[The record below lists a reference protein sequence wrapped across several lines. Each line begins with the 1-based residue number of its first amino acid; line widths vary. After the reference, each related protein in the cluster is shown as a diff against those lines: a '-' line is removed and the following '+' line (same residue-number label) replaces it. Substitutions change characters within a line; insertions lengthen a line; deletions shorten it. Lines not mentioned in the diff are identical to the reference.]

1 MVLVLHSHET
11 GMHQN
16 NGILLTILP
25 FSSFQSR
32 VTYTLIFLA
41 ILDSICNRN
50 GNCWVSLQIVYH
62 CMCYKAKIRFFCQVM
77 NTQGSLCFSSSQ
89 VFFLP
94 ASLLVTLVFR
104 WRICQPVSDTK
115 ASTPHARKKPFDT
128 QGSFQVG
135 EKAFSFKS
143 NIFVAPL
150 FDELLSDTL
159 FMDCF
164 LLFLSSWSFDGTAV
178 WHTMWYVGSWC
189 YCIYIVSFTVLS
201 QFNFYEMHMT
211 SSVGSVSQILYV
223 NRSVYFSWLC
233 VYFSY
238 FHVKGKLCVNEDS
251 QINIIIPP
259 ANERAN
265 ERSQVKVL
273 NWVVFVLNNSDCVV
287 LNLFMM
293 SVVIKPC
300 FKGF

>member
-1 MVLVLHSHET
+1 MLQGKNPVFLSSYEHPRESLFFQFPSFFYP
-11 GMHQN
+11 GFPACNFGLQMKNLSACGRHQ
-16 NGILLTILP
+16 GI
-25 FSSFQSR
+25 
-32 VTYTLIFLA
+32 
-41 ILDSICNRN
+41 
-50 GNCWVSLQIVYH
+50 H
-62 CMCYKAKIRFFCQVM
+62 
-77 NTQGSLCFSSSQ
+77 
-89 VFFLP
+89 
-94 ASLLVTLVFR
+94 
-104 WRICQPVSDTK
+104 
-115 ASTPHARKKPFDT
+115 PHARKKPSDT

-150 FDELLSDTL
+150 FDKLLSDTL

-164 LLFLSSWSFDGTAV
+164 LLFLSSWSFDGKAV

-238 FHVKGKLCVNEDS
+238 FHVKGKLCVNEDN

-259 ANERAN
+259 ANERLAFPSYHIFIY
-265 ERSQVKVL
+265 ECFSIQFISQVKVL
-273 NWVVFVLNNSDCVV
+273 D
-287 LNLFMM
+287 
-293 SVVIKPC
+293 
-300 FKGF
+300 